1 MIRIFGGS
9 DQGCVRPNNQD
20 AFTFEVLDG
29 DTAYVI
35 LCDGMGGEAGGH
47 IASAKAVEII
57 APALRRALKNHVP
70 DHSIRSV
77 LSSAACAANAVIY
90 DMASADESLRGMG
103 TTLVLLVVRGDTAF
117 IGHVGDSRLYSLSP
131 DGGLTR
137 VTHDHSIVQ
146 MLVDREE
153 ITEEQARVHPK
164 RNYITRALGVAPD
177 VELEYMEQAFEKG
190 RLLLC
195 TDGLYQAIRLEEHI
209 DLLITCASEQDVYL
223 LIDEANK
230 AGGEDNITAVVVAR

>member
-20 AFTFEVLDG
+20 AFTFELLDG

-57 APALRRALKNHVP
+57 SPALRRALKSNVP

-90 DMASADESLRGMG
+90 EMAAADETLRGMG
-103 TTLVLLVVRGDTAF
+103 TTLVLLIVRGNTAF

-164 RNYITRALGVAPD
+164 RNYITRALGVAPE
-177 VELEYMEQAFEKG
+177 VELEYMEQPFEKG